1 MGYLEVLDTK
11 NKLMTIYGDDE
22 VRLVK
27 IEHCDFCEQW
37 KELSAGTFWRDD
49 MWECGDCNEV
59 RRSKA

>member
-11 NKLMTIYGDDE
+11 NKLMTIYADE
-22 VRLVK
+22 VRVVK

-49 MWECGDCNEV
+49 MWECGDCNEI